1 MPKTKYGEELWRIRC
16 MRNEL
21 LKNMADKIGYTS
33 SYLSAIENGYKD
45 IPEGLTDLI
54 RIHYDLRD
62 VELFFLKMAEEI
74 TREELD
80 NIQNLREA
88 LKFSKDFRRNK

>member
-1 MPKTKYGEELWRIRC
+1 MPKTKYGAELWRIRC
-16 MRNEL
+16 IRNEL

-33 SYLSAIENGYKD
+33 SYLSGIENGYNN
-45 IPEGLTDLI
+45 IPENLTYLI
-54 RIHYDLRD
+54 REHYDLRD

-74 TREELD
+74 TREKLD

>member
-1 MPKTKYGEELWRIRC
+1 MPKTKYGTELWRIRC
-16 MRNEL
+16 IRNEL

-62 VELFFLKMAEEI
+62 VELFFLQMAERI
-74 TREELD
+74 TRMKID
-80 NIQNLREA
+80 NLKDLREA
-88 LKFSKDFRRNK
+88 LKYRNDFRRN

>member
-1 MPKTKYGEELWRIRC
+1 MPKTKYGSELWRIRC

-21 LKNMADKIGYTS
+21 LRDMAAKIGYTS
-33 SYLSAIENGYKD
+33 SYLSGIENGYNN
-45 IPEGLTDLI
+45 IPENLTDLI
-54 RIHYDLRD
+54 REHYDLRD

-74 TREELD
+74 TREKLD